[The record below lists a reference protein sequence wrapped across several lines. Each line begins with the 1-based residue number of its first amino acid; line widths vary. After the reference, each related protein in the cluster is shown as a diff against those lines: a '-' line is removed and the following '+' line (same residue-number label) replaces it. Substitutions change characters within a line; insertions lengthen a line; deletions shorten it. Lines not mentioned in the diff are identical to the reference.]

1 MNEWMKRL
9 FLFSLNYYSE
19 KLTWMI
25 KQWVITGY
33 HLSDNNVIF
42 KSENVPTYN
51 DVVSGIYVKISIGQQ
66 CYHLIIVYGD

>member
-1 MNEWMKRL
+1 
-9 FLFSLNYYSE
+9 
-19 KLTWMI
+19 MI

-51 DVVSGIYVKISIGQQ
+51 DVVSGFYVTISIGQQ
-66 CYHLIIVYGD
+66 CYDLIIVY